1 MALEP
6 ESSTHV
12 RRLSLVAY
20 GFVRRDGGSV
30 ASASYLVLERLL
42 DLGHTIEFHA
52 IEGFVEP
59 DGLIGREGFTY
70 VPTTLRPIR
79 LGWNVLERGFPA
91 RWRKVPE
98 FVYSLFSNRFHE
110 RAIARVIAQKHMSL
124 HFDAFLVLGTL
135 APFRVSGL
143 PCVSWP
149 QGPPDSE
156 WEALRSLKSQ
166 VVKYGGGGL
175 FVALKQLYAH
185 KKRVCRRQFKYSD
198 IVVGCSRW
206 SAHAW
211 GRAGVPRE
219 SLRAVPYAYDL
230 NAFEPLERIAE
241 SPAVTRFL
249 WLGRIV
255 PRKRLDLLLDAFR
268 LLRAERTDVA
278 LLVIGQ
284 FAYPR
289 GLRRLLDESSDISGV
304 EYRVSVAREEVPD
317 LFRHVDVVVQPS
329 ENENLGSAV
338 LEGICC
344 GIPAIVGPS
353 NGSKDYLG
361 ASSLVFDAYT
371 PESLKT
377 AMARIADALKAD
389 RAAIA
394 IESRAAAERFLSV
407 EVVTKQI
414 LDALCDAISTP

>member
-1 MALEP
+1 MALDQ
-6 ESSTHV
+6 ESSTRV
-12 RRLSLVAY
+12 RPLSLAVY

-42 DLGHTIEFHA
+42 VLGHKIEFHA
-52 IEGFVEP
+52 IGGFVEP
-59 DGLIGREGFTY
+59 EGLIGRKGFTY

-79 LGWNVLERGFPA
+79 LGWRVLERAFPA

-98 FVYSLFSNRFHE
+98 FAYSLFSNRFHE
-110 RAIARVIAQKHMSL
+110 RAIARVIAQH
-124 HFDAFLVLGTL
+124 HIARPFDAFFVLGTL

-149 QGPPDSE
+149 QGPPDAE
-156 WEALRSLKSQ
+156 WEALRSLKEQ
-166 VVKYGGGGL
+166 VVKYGGRRL
-175 FVALKQLYAH
+175 FAALKLLYAH
-185 KKRVCRRQFKYSD
+185 KKRVCRRQLTFND

-206 SAHAW
+206 SAEAW
-211 GRAGVPRE
+211 GRAGVPQK

-230 NAFEPLERIAE
+230 NAFRPLDRIAE

-255 PRKRLDLLLDAFR
+255 PRKRLDLLLDAYR

-278 LLVIGQ
+278 LLIIGQ

-289 GLRRLLDESSDISGV
+289 GLRRLLDESSDIPGV
-304 EYRVSVAREEVPD
+304 EYRVSITREAVPS

-344 GIPAIVGPS
+344 GIPAVVGPS

-361 ASSLVFDAYT
+361 ASSVVFDAYT
-371 PESLKT
+371 PDSLKT

-394 IESRAAAERFLSV
+394 TGSRAAAERFLSV
-407 EVVTKQI
+407 EVVTEQI
-414 LDALCDAISTP
+414 RDALHDAISKP